1 MGVDILGQKIG
12 NRVVFLGTGGA
23 RIVMAKQLLQT
34 GGIWVCLDGVQISL
48 DPGPGA
54 LVYATAYHLD
64 PSQLDAVLISHRHLD
79 HCGDV
84 NAMVEAMTAGGLNRH
99 GVIMAPKDALT
110 QDPVLLRYVRSYAKE
125 VIGIDP
131 YSRYQVGDVT
141 IEVSMPHDHGS
152 AETYGF
158 NFVAQDIIVSY
169 VPDTSYFRE
178 LSTFYRG
185 DILII
190 SMLRL
195 HPEPSWIKHLALPD
209 VIRVLNQM
217 NPKPKRVLLT
227 HFGRQLIEFGPD
239 RAAKEIGEASGVQVL
254 AAHDG
259 EVFDLDLGLD

>member
-1 MGVDILGQKIG
+1 MGVDTLAGEMK
-12 NRVVFLGTGGA
+12 NRVIFLGTGGA

-34 GGIWVCLDGVQISL
+34 GGIWVSLGGIQISL

-54 LVYATAYHLD
+54 LVYATAYCLD

-84 NAMVEAMTAGGLNRH
+84 NAMVEAMTGGGLNRH
-99 GVIMAPKDALT
+99 GIIMAPKDALT
-110 QDPVLLRYVRSYAKE
+110 QDPVLLRYVRGYARE
-125 VIGIDP
+125 VIGISP
-131 YSRYQVGDVT
+131 EHSYQVGEVT

-158 NFVAQDIIVSY
+158 NFVTKEQTVSY
-169 VPDTSYFRE
+169 IPDTSYFQK
-178 LSTFYRG
+178 LGSFYRG
-185 DILII
+185 ETVII

-195 HPEPSWIKHLALPD
+195 HAEPTWIKHLSLPD
-209 VIRVLNQM
+209 VIRVLGQM

-239 RAAKEIGEASGVQVL
+239 RAAEEIGKVSGVKVM

-259 EVFDLDLGLD
+259 EVFDLDP